1 MSHLFGH
8 DQPLGAQASSGTAPS
23 FVGSFDPRV
32 RVVAAGL
39 FAIMVVA
46 LHQVEFAFGAF
57 LIAFG
62 TVFLTDLP
70 LRLTLKRMA
79 AMDGFIIVMLVML
92 PFTTPGTPMFSLF
105 GADASKEGLMHAV
118 LIGVRANA
126 VVLMMLCLL
135 SGLSPVALGHTL
147 YRLKC
152 PAALVHLMMFTV
164 RYISV
169 LHDEYHRLRMAMKL
183 RGFRARNTFHTYR
196 SFGYLFGMLLVRSL
210 ERAERVLDAMKCR
223 GFSGHFPMI
232 DHLEFKSRDV
242 LFGVGFVALIFAFVL
257 LDRMYVFAY

>member
-8 DQPLGAQASSGTAPS
+8 DQPLSVQGGGQRSSS

-39 FAIMVVA
+39 FSVMVVS
-46 LHQVEFAFGAF
+46 LHQIEFALAAF
-57 LIAFG
+57 SVAVATMFM
-62 TVFLTDLP
+62 TDLP

-92 PFTTPGTPMFSLF
+92 PFTTPGTAMFTVL
-105 GADASKEGLMHAV
+105 GAEASKEGLQHAV
-118 LIGVRANA
+118 LIGIRANA
-126 VVLMMLCLL
+126 VVLMMLSLL
-135 SGLSPVALGHTL
+135 AGLTPVGLGHTL
-147 YRLKC
+147 YRLRC

-183 RGFRARNTFHTYR
+183 RGFKARNSIHTYR
-196 SFGYLFGMLLVRSL
+196 SLGYLFGMLLVRSL
-210 ERAERVLDAMKCR
+210 ERAERVLEAMKCR

-232 DHLEFKSRDV
+232 DHLVFRQRDA
-242 LFGVGFVALIFAFVL
+242 LFGAGFLMLVSVL
-257 LDRMYVFAY
+257 VILDRFYVVAY

>member
-8 DQPLGAQASSGTAPS
+8 DQPLSVKDNGFNPRS

-39 FAIMVVA
+39 FAVMVVA
-46 LHQVEFAFGAF
+46 LQQIEFA
-57 LIAFG
+57 LIAFAIALG
-62 TVFLTDLP
+62 TMFLTDLP

-92 PFTTPGTPMFSLF
+92 PFTTPGTPMFSMF
-105 GADASKEGLMHAV
+105 GADASKEGLLHAV
-118 LIGVRANA
+118 LIGIRANA
-126 VVLMMLCLL
+126 VVLMMLSLL
-135 SGLSPVALGHTL
+135 SGLTPVTLGHTL
-147 YRLKC
+147 YRLRC

-183 RGFRARNTFHTYR
+183 RGFKARNTIHTYR

-210 ERAERVLDAMKCR
+210 ERAERVLEAMKLR

-232 DHLEFKSRDV
+232 DHLVFRRRDAA
-242 LFGVGFVALIFAFVL
+242 LGAGFVVLIVL
-257 LDRMYVFAY
+257 LVLMDRVYVFTY

>member
-8 DQPLGAQASSGTAPS
+8 DQPLSVQGVGATPPS

-46 LHQVEFAFGAF
+46 LQQIEFALAAF
-57 LIAFG
+57 ALAVATMF
-62 TVFLTDLP
+62 FTDLP
-70 LRLTLKRMA
+70 LRITLKRMA

-92 PFTTPGTPMFSLF
+92 PFTTPGTPMFSVL
-105 GADASKEGLMHAV
+105 GAEASEEGLLHAI
-118 LIGVRANA
+118 LIGIRANA
-126 VVLMMLCLL
+126 VVLMMLSLL
-135 SGLSPVALGHTL
+135 SGLTPVALGHTL

-169 LHDEYHRLRMAMKL
+169 LHDEYHRLRLAMKL
-183 RGFRARNTFHTYR
+183 RGFKARNSVHTYR

-210 ERAERVLDAMKCR
+210 ERAERVLEAMKCR

-232 DHLEFKSRDV
+232 DDLVLRRRDGV
-242 LFGVGFVALIFAFVL
+242 LAVAFCGLIAGLVL
-257 LDRMYVFAY
+257 MDRIYVFAY

>member
-8 DQPLGAQASSGTAPS
+8 DQPLSAQGGGVKPPS

-32 RVVAAGL
+32 RVVAACL
-39 FAIMVVA
+39 FAVMVVS
-46 LHQVEFAFGAF
+46 LQQIEFALGAF
-57 LIAFG
+57 VIAIA
-62 TVFLTDLP
+62 TMLLTDLP

-92 PFTTPGTPMFSLF
+92 PFTTPGTPMFSML
-105 GADASKEGLMHAV
+105 GADASKEGLLHAV
-118 LIGVRANA
+118 LIGIRANA
-126 VVLMMLCLL
+126 VVLMMLSLL
-135 SGLSPVALGHTL
+135 SGLTPVTLGHTL
-147 YRLKC
+147 YRLRC

-183 RGFRARNTFHTYR
+183 RGFKARNTFHTYR

-210 ERAERVLDAMKCR
+210 ERAERVLEAMKCR

-232 DHLEFKSRDV
+232 DQLVFRRRDAI
-242 LFGVGFVALIFAFVL
+242 LGATFFVMIAALILMDRIYVL
-257 LDRMYVFAY
+257 AY

>member
-8 DQPLGAQASSGTAPS
+8 DQPLSVQGDSGRTPS

-32 RVVAAGL
+32 RVVAASL

-46 LHQVEFAFGAF
+46 LQQVEFALA
-57 LIAFG
+57 AFG
-62 TVFLTDLP
+62 LAIITMFLTDLP

-92 PFTTPGTPMFSLF
+92 PFTTPGTPMFSML
-105 GADASKEGLMHAV
+105 GAEASREGLLHAV
-118 LIGVRANA
+118 LIGIRANA
-126 VVLMMLCLL
+126 VVLMMLSLL
-135 SGLSPVALGHTL
+135 SGMTPVALGHTL

-152 PAALVHLMMFTV
+152 PAQLVHLMMFTV

-183 RGFRARNTFHTYR
+183 RGFKARNTRHTYR
-196 SFGYLFGMLLVRSL
+196 SFGYLFGMLIVRSL
-210 ERAERVLDAMKCR
+210 ERAERVLEAMKCR

-232 DHLEFKSRDV
+232 DHLVFKPRDGV
-242 LFGVGFVALIFAFVL
+242 LAVGFFLLLTLLVL
-257 LDRMYVFAY
+257 MDRVYVIAY